1 MIWAK
6 HIRRTIL
13 FIGWILFIQPIDAHN
28 FECGEGTLL
37 FKEDFGGNH
46 VEDAARREEPLPDSI
61 NNLNYSS
68 HLWRLG
74 YQAYGLR
81 KEAIIRRKLAGDP
94 PHIYSDWYA
103 DFGDHTYESDT
114 TKGYFMQIDLDYFNP
129 VYVHKL
135 NNLSH
140 NTQLYFSVW
149 GHPVNA
155 SSDAPIT
162 LSIEDSNGYTFKQRD
177 FVIDHENYAWQKFG
191 IFFSVPEDVT
201 SIVCKVY
208 CGASGS
214 GGDLALDDIE
224 IRQCSSTEE
233 TIASTQNSNEK
244 KWFFEASLGGIFNSG
259 NINDLGFN
267 TAGEISRNDSLI
279 SFLTNYKF
287 IYKKDNETLRNK
299 ELKASIKTDILQYN
313 RWSPFVAIE
322 FITNKF
328 KAYDYKISALT
339 GVKLRIYDKP
349 DLCSYSISAAFMFDR
364 VKYTPEKSILSERNY
379 RLSLRPK
386 IRQKIGDVL
395 TINCISFY
403 QPSFEN
409 FNDYIF
415 DTSVNF
421 DCKISTHFFIC
432 TGFYHEYRS
441 KLPTEDYKR
450 NDFSTEVS
458 LTVKF

>member
-1 MIWAK
+1 MIWTK
-6 HIRRTIL
+6 LIRRTIL
-13 FIGWILFIQPIDAHN
+13 FIGWIVVTQPIDAQN
-28 FECGEGTLL
+28 FDCDEGTVI
-37 FKEDFGGNH
+37 FKEDFGGNL
-46 VEDAARREEPLPDSI
+46 VTDAERREDPLPDSI
-61 NNLNYSS
+61 NSLNYSS

-74 YQAYGLR
+74 YDAYSLR
-81 KEAIIRRKLAGDP
+81 KEPVRRKKLEGDP

-103 DFGDHTYESDT
+103 DFGDHTHEDDLQ
-114 TKGYFMQIDLDYFNP
+114 KGYFMQIDLDYRTS
-129 VYVHKL
+129 VYVYKL
-135 NNLSH
+135 NNLAH
-140 NTQLYFSVW
+140 DTHLYFSVW
-149 GHPVNA
+149 GHPINA
-155 SSDAPIT
+155 SFDAPIS
-162 LSIEDSNGYTFKQRD
+162 LSIEDPYGNIYKEKNF
-177 FVIDHENYAWQKFG
+177 FIDHGNYAWQKFEMSF
-191 IFFSVPEDVT
+191 IVPEDGT
-201 SIVCKVY
+201 SLMFKVY

-214 GGDLALDDIE
+214 EGDLALDDIE
-224 IRQCSSTEE
+224 IRKCSPSIE
-233 TIASTQNSNEK
+233 TIASSKNDNEK

-267 TAGEISRNDSLI
+267 TSGEISRNDSLI

-287 IYKKDNETLRNK
+287 VYKKDNETLRNK

-403 QPSFEN
+403 QPSFED

-450 NDFSTEVS
+450 NDFSTEVA